1 MEANKNGI
9 ALTKDELRALREFAS
24 KEITDRDRFGVQF
37 EIDGDRV
44 YARATNS
51 RICVQF
57 DGISDGKHPSG
68 EWFVEMKFLID
79 GRKELEGKQVLRLDF
94 KGASLHDAFVEENS
108 VRRGSW
114 SSEQDAA
121 VAQASFP
128 QFSKSLKLP
137 SKSREI
143 VHCMALAPAY
153 MKAVA
158 LAAAAVDEELVEF
171 FPPSTPDGVVI
182 FRAGSEK
189 STSVMGGIK
198 ANVTAEAVKEDED
211 EDDDEDEK
219 PRGRRK
225 KNAKQPELPGT
236 DAEASS

>member
-9 ALTKDELRALREFAS
+9 ALTKAELRALREFAS

-37 EIDGDRV
+37 EIDGERV

-51 RICVQF
+51 RICIQF
-57 DGISDGKHPSG
+57 DGISDGKHPDG

-94 KGASLHDAFVEENS
+94 KGASLHDAFVEENG

-114 SSEQDAA
+114 SSETDAA
-121 VAQASFP
+121 VAQSSFP
-128 QFSKSLKLP
+128 QFSKSLKIP

-153 MKAVA
+153 MKAVG
-158 LAAAAVDEELVEF
+158 LAAEAVDEELVEF
-171 FPPSTPDGVVI
+171 FPPSTPDGVVV
-182 FRAGSEK
+182 FRAGTEK
-189 STSVMGGIK
+189 STSVIGGIK
-198 ANVTAEAVKEDED
+198 ANVTAEAVKEDDD
-211 EDDDEDEK
+211 EEEDDEDEK
-219 PRGRRK
+219 RKRGRK
-225 KNAKQPELPGT
+225 KNPKQPELPG
-236 DAEASS
+236 AEAAS